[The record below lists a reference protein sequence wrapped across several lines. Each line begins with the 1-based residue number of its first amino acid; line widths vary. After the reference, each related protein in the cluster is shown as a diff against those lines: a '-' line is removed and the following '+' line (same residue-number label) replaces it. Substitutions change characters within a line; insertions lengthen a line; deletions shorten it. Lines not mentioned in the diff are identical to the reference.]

1 MSVSTFSTHHGLERW
16 CVSIFTHYSFWSQE
30 VKVKLAT
37 VGRWA
42 FIVGLVLAG
51 VVGLLV
57 QVDWV
62 IWVLALIG
70 VIVGLL
76 NVTAEETQGFLLAAI
91 AFALSATAL
100 NTIPF
105 IGIVIAR
112 ILANLLAFVAG
123 AMIVVALK
131 SLFKIAQ

>member
-1 MSVSTFSTHHGLERW
+1 M
-16 CVSIFTHYSFWSQE
+16 
-30 VKVKLAT
+30 KLAT

-51 VVGLLV
+51 VVGLFL
-57 QVDWV
+57 QVEWV
-62 IWVLALIG
+62 IWVLALLG

-76 NVTAEETQGFLLAAI
+76 NVTAEDTQGFLLAAI

-100 NTIPF
+100 NTVPF
-105 IGIVIAR
+105 VGAMVGN
-112 ILANLLAFVAG
+112 ILGYVAAFVAG

-131 SLFKIAQ
+131 ALFVTAR